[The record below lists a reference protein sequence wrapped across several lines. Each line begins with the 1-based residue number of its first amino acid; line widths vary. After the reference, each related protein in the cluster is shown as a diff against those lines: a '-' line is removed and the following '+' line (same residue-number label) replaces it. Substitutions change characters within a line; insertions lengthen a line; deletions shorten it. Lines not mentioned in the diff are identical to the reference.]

1 MMLNIQ
7 VDDDGVMKIADD
19 VFAAAVNKLRQLH
32 GGVDN
37 IGFAAPFADLVVKYI
52 GGENEPNSVRW
63 GHNKFG
69 GAFVEAFHQGS
80 GELTQFSI
88 TPDDE
93 ILARVDDMS
102 AIWFEPED
110 VPKWVR

>member
-52 GGENEPNSVRW
+52 GGENEPNSVRC
-63 GHNKFG
+63 GTQQVRRRIRRSFS
-69 GAFVEAFHQGS
+69 S
-80 GELTQFSI
+80 GERRADAVQHH
-88 TPDDE
+88 
-93 ILARVDDMS
+93 A
-102 AIWFEPED
+102 
-110 VPKWVR
+110 